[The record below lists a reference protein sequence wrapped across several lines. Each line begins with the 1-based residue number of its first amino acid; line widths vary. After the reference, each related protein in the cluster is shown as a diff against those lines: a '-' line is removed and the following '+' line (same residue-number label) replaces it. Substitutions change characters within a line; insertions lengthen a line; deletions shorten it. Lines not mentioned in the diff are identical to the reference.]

1 MRLINYFKY
10 LFSNKRT
17 SKELVKQLLKQNV
30 NRYNELSDF
39 NNSFGSINFG
49 KKLGF
54 DKVIIFYKDGSKKKF
69 KLISWFIHHKHIK
82 KNLYNKGLIEINFL
96 LKNKIL

>member
-17 SKELVKQLLKQNV
+17 SKEVVKKLIKQNV
-30 NRYNELSDF
+30 HHYT
-39 NNSFGSINFG
+39 NSKG
-49 KKLGF
+49 KNMGF

-69 KLISWFIHHKHIK
+69 KLISWFIHRKHIK
-82 KNLYNKGLIEINFL
+82 KNLYNKRLIEINFL